1 MAHDDHTLRS
11 TNYAVRSTNAGIIV
25 AADAPLHR
33 ALDELAYAG
42 RVVCFAGLPGTG
54 KSLMIHQLAHLAHR
68 RGRNIS
74 LLQWDT
80 ARPLFEASEAGRRY
94 PQVDGVT
101 HGMIR
106 VAVGRW
112 ARHALAQWHA
122 QHAGADDLLIGETP
136 FVGHRLIELAR
147 PADDAAEPVLNLP
160 TCRFVVPVPSRTV
173 RQHMEAERERR
184 TREPQHEREKED
196 APPHVLGDLWQ
207 QLAQVA
213 ATLGLAPPAGSGAQV
228 PYDPDIYRN
237 VYLKVLSRRHAQV
250 LPLDVILPASGLSA
264 YYFQIARAD
273 LLPTESDIARFLHE
287 AERAFPDGARPHVA
301 RASVGTAG
309 SRVPDGAALAYEIEH
324 WYDE

>member
-1 MAHDDHTLRS
+1 MYFVLRKKNTLFSHDANTQHELYTNPMAHDDHTLRS
-11 TNYAVRSTNAGIIV
+11 TNYAVRSTNAGII
-25 AADAPLHR
+25 AGADTPLYR
-33 ALDELAYAG
+33 ALDELAHAG

-68 RGRNIS
+68 RGRHIS

-112 ARHALAQWHA
+112 ARHAIADWHA
-122 QHAGADDLLIGETP
+122 QHAGDDGLLIGETP
-136 FVGHRLIELAR
+136 FVGHRLVELAR
-147 PADDAAEPVLNLP
+147 PADDAAEPVLSLP
-160 TCRFVVPVPSRTV
+160 SCRFVVPVPSRAV

-196 APPHVLGDLWQ
+196 APPHVLRDLWQ

-213 ATLGLAPPAGSGAQV
+213 ATLGLAPQPAGGT
-228 PYDPDIYRN
+228 
-237 VYLKVLSRRHAQV
+237 RRPVAGHWCPVTERLCPNAKRRC
-250 LPLDVILPASGLSA
+250 PMI
-264 YYFQIARAD
+264 
-273 LLPTESDIARFLHE
+273 PTCTGKSI
-287 AERAFPDGARPHVA
+287 
-301 RASVGTAG
+301 
-309 SRVPDGAALAYEIEH
+309 
-324 WYDE
+324 